1 MSVSQSFTIRS
12 LGINNF
18 YTIVWSFDQNCNTFT
33 RRNENNRWRQTWWSR
48 KSHKR
53 LVAGACSAIVDSG
66 AIPCGGNEQ
75 EAVMEMLQQI
85 EIDQKLVEMELQ
97 IEMQCREIM
106 QSNDLD
112 NIKRYC
118 THLVRKKFDQ
128 DIFMASL
135 LNRLI
140 ELEANRVVAE
150 MRKVKP
156 KNPLKK
162 FFRIR

>member
-1 MSVSQSFTIRS
+1 MKITKF
-12 LGINNF
+12 LNIN
-18 YTIVWSFDQNCNTFT
+18 I
-33 RRNENNRWRQTWWSR
+33 EP
-48 KSHKR
+48 
-53 LVAGACSAIVDSG
+53 A
-66 AIPCGGNEQ
+66 P
-75 EAVMEMLQQI
+75 MEMQL
-85 EIDQKLVEMELQ
+85 EV
-97 IEMQCREIM
+97 EMQCREIM
-106 QSNDLD
+106 KAD
-112 NIKRYC
+112 NLVDIKRYC

>member
-1 MSVSQSFTIRS
+1 IKQLNLLKPECFQ
-12 LGINNF
+12 
-18 YTIVWSFDQNCNTFT
+18 DQ
-33 RRNENNRWRQTWWSR
+33 
-48 KSHKR
+48 
-53 LVAGACSAIVDSG
+53 
-66 AIPCGGNEQ
+66 P
-75 EAVMEMLQQI
+75 QI
-85 EIDQKLVEMELQ
+85 FSNMKVTKFLNIDIEPAPPELELQ

-106 QSNDLD
+106 QTNDLD

-150 MRKVKP
+150 MRKEKSKP
-156 KNPLKK
+156 TNPIKK
-162 FFRIR
+162 FFRIP

>member
-1 MSVSQSFTIRS
+1 MKITKFLNI
-12 LGINNF
+12 
-18 YTIVWSFDQNCNTFT
+18 D
-33 RRNENNRWRQTWWSR
+33 
-48 KSHKR
+48 
-53 LVAGACSAIVDSG
+53 
-66 AIPCGGNEQ
+66 
-75 EAVMEMLQQI
+75 I
-85 EIDQKLVEMELQ
+85 EPAPPELELQ

-118 THLVRKKFDQ
+118 THMVRKKFDQ

-140 ELEANRVVAE
+140 EMESDRVVRE
-150 MRKVKP
+150 MRKEKRKP
-156 KNPLKK
+156 TNPIKK